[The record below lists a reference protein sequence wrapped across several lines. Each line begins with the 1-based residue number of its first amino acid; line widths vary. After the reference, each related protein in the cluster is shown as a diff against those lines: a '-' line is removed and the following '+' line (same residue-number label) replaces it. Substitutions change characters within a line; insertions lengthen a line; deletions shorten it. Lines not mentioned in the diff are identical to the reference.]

1 MPPPP
6 IYDFLSE
13 MRIRQWTKNLFVYAA
28 ALFHGDLFNVA
39 TLLVTTLAFLSFSLT
54 ASGIYFLNDIIDI
67 ERDKLNPKKC
77 IRPIAAGKIS
87 KPCGYL
93 CAALLMIAG
102 LTVAYGINLP
112 GFAILLSYVVLNLL
126 YSLRLKHVIIV
137 DVLIISYGFVS
148 RTVIGAL
155 VTQIHMTIWFVL
167 CVMFLSLLLA
177 LGKRRYDASRSA
189 VPQKKIYVEFVDQ
202 LITVVA
208 AGVVMCYSLFTL
220 ETDTAEMI
228 FTLPLVLYGTFY
240 YLYIIRV
247 KQNSGAPDEVLYKET
262 PILVTVVLYV
272 ACVIFIRNI

>member
-1 MPPPP
+1 
-6 IYDFLSE
+6 
-13 MRIRQWTKNLFVYAA
+13 MRIKQWTKNLFVYAA
-28 ALFHGDLFNVA
+28 ALFHGNLFNVEA
-39 TLLVTTLAFLSFSLT
+39 LSVTTLAFLSFSLT
-54 ASGIYFLNDIIDI
+54 ASGIYFFNDVIDI
-67 ERDKLNPKKC
+67 ERDRLNPKKC
-77 IRPIAAGKIS
+77 TRPIAAGKIS
-87 KPCGYL
+87 KPCGYF
-93 CAALLMIAG
+93 CAALLILAG
-102 LTVAYGINLP
+102 LTVVYKINFFC
-112 GFAILLSYVVLNLL
+112 FAIVLSYVVLNLL

-148 RTVIGAL
+148 RTVMGAL
-155 VTQIHMTIWFVL
+155 VIQIHMTMWFVL

-177 LGKRRYDASRSA
+177 LGKRRYDISKSA
-189 VPQKKIYVEFVDQ
+189 APQKELYVAFVDQ
-202 LITVVA
+202 MITVVA

-272 ACVIFIRNI
+272 ACVIFIRDV